1 MPRLTERG
9 LVLKAFLELIRHD
22 IFLWRH
28 DFAALHSK
36 VHLLPVAS
44 NTPAASNSSDVIS
57 EICLAVAY
65 ACIWYPRPVLCLQRS
80 SVAVTM
86 LRSRGVHAEMVIGAQ
101 RLPLKAHAW
110 VEVDGRV
117 VNDKP
122 EVQTDYL
129 VMERC

>member
-1 MPRLTERG
+1 MPAT
-9 LVLKAFLELIRHD
+9 KTAPKD
-22 IFLWRH
+22 
-28 DFAALHSK
+28 AAR
-36 VHLLPVAS
+36 
-44 NTPAASNSSDVIS
+44 
-57 EICLAVAY
+57 ICQAVAY
-65 ACIWYPRPVLCLQRS
+65 ACIWYAKPVLCLQRS
-80 SVAVTM
+80 AVAVTL
-86 LRSRGVHAEMVIGAQ
+86 LRKYGILAEMVIGAQ

>member
-1 MPRLTERG
+1 MRALFLQAFVQ
-9 LVLKAFLELIRHD
+9 LVRHD

-36 VHLLPVAS
+36 VHLLPVFTRTYADDDIE
-44 NTPAASNSSDVIS
+44 A
-57 EICLAVAY
+57 ICRAVAY

-80 SVAVTM
+80 SVAVTL
-86 LRSRGVHAEMVIGAQ
+86 LRRYGIHGEMVIGAQ

-129 VMERC
+129 IMERC

>member
-1 MPRLTERG
+1 MRALIW
-9 LVLKAFLELIRHD
+9 LALLDLIRHD
-22 IFLWRH
+22 LFLLRH
-28 DFAALHSK
+28 DFSALHSK
-36 VHLLPVAS
+36 VHLLPV
-44 NTPAASNSSDVIS
+44 SSHRPRPEDA
-57 EICLAVAY
+57 ERICRAVAY
-65 ACIWYPRPVLCLQRS
+65 ACIWYLKPVLCLQRS
-80 SVAVTM
+80 AVAVTL
-86 LRSRGVHAEMVIGAQ
+86 LRQYGIPAEMVIGAQ